1 MKIDEKGYITLT
13 PKESDSVMDL
23 LYTVESLGGS
33 GDDELTK
40 DAHKAGCLA
49 DKILELKQG
58 L

>member
-1 MKIDEKGYITLT
+1 MKINEKGYIILT
-13 PKESDSVMDL
+13 PKESESIMDL
-23 LYTVESLGGS
+23 LYTVEALGGT

-40 DAHKAGCLA
+40 DAHKAGRLA

>member
-23 LYTVESLGGS
+23 LYTVEALGGS
-33 GDDELTK
+33 GDDEFTK
-40 DAHKAGCLA
+40 DARKAGRLA
-49 DKILELKQG
+49 DKILELKHG